1 MYTGDKAQIER
12 VRAASAELKKVLQT
26 LADELGTTPEEINKL
41 LLRRA
46 MRRKGASPM
55 RPLRIVTLAQ
65 LALMPAG
72 TLISPINI
80 VPYVDDE
87 NRKMMDFDIQGTLQL
102 KPMSRLVGQDEHWL
116 VTIDILPDVRVV
128 DGRIEYNVSEHSY
141 TIPNDFHPHRFV
153 VWEETDDVA
162 LQRLLAEGH

>member
-1 MYTGDKAQIER
+1 MK
-12 VRAASAELKKVLQT
+12 
-26 LADELGTTPEEINKL
+26 
-41 LLRRA
+41 
-46 MRRKGASPM
+46 
-55 RPLRIVTLAQ
+55 PLRIVTLAQ
-65 LALMPAG
+65 LALMPVG

-80 VPYVDDE
+80 VPTVDDE
-87 NRKMMDFDIQGTLQL
+87 NRKVMDFDIQGTLQL
-102 KPMSRLVGQDEHWL
+102 KPISRLVGQDENWL

-128 DGRIEYNVSEHSY
+128 DGRIKYTVSEHSY

>member
-1 MYTGDKAQIER
+1 MKP
-12 VRAASAELKKVLQT
+12 LK
-26 LADELGTTPEEINKL
+26 
-41 LLRRA
+41 
-46 MRRKGASPM
+46 
-55 RPLRIVTLAQ
+55 IVTLAQ

-102 KPMSRLVGQDEHWL
+102 KPMAKLVGVKQWWL
-116 VTIDILPDVRVV
+116 ETVDLLPDVRVV
-128 DGRIEYNVSEHSY
+128 DGRIEHGQTERSY

-153 VWEETDDVA
+153 VWEE
-162 LQRLLAEGH
+162 QP